1 MRNSMLDEIED
12 KDIQRY
18 RGEILDA
25 LKKLEYTQPR
35 AGLPSSGG
43 NFSCRIKALEICV
56 LAMSDFL
63 SDDHFT
69 VTVQL
74 HDKVEIN
81 GKTWLNA

>member
-1 MRNSMLDEIED
+1 MLNSVLDEIED
-12 KDIQRY
+12 KDVQQY

-25 LKKLEYTQPR
+25 LKKLEHAQPR

-43 NFSCRIKALEICV
+43 NFSCRIKSLEICV

-74 HDKVEIN
+74 HDKVEIT
-81 GKTWLNA
+81 GKTWIEA

>member
-1 MRNSMLDEIED
+1 MRNSVLDEIED
-12 KDIQRY
+12 KDVQRY

-25 LKKLEYTQPR
+25 LKKLEYVQPR

-74 HDKVEIN
+74 HDKVEIT

>member
-1 MRNSMLDEIED
+1 MRNSVLDEIED
-12 KDIQRY
+12 KDVQRY
-18 RGEILDA
+18 RCEILDT
-25 LKKLEYTQPR
+25 LKKLEHAQPR

-43 NFSCRIKALEICV
+43 NFSCRIKAFEICV

-74 HDKVEIN
+74 HDKVEIT
-81 GKTWLNA
+81 GKTWIEA